1 MSSAA
6 TIYVPLSI
14 GVQNGDFEDNSATPP
29 VGWVGGG
36 YGLNTSYALSYDSTS
51 QYEGQYSLVINASAG
66 LAGISQNLGKVVPGE
81 VYQIGA
87 AMRCDTSN
95 AVAIAQIL
103 YFDQFG
109 NIVVGP
115 ETGVSYG
122 PSIAVNEV
130 ISGSAW
136 VFQYGTGTVPFGA
149 VSMQL
154 QIYCA
159 GADTCE
165 FDAITVTR
173 LSNAIPYYLQLI
185 PSQYQLAANF
195 LQLLAVLLQPIV
207 DAGICAAAINEN
219 FVIATATGDQLDALG
234 LILGAPR
241 TLPFAPVGVN
251 TTTTSSVTT
260 GPQPVTTTNTTYIDT
275 VTPLTIDTG
284 GNQEVVVPYL
294 VTPGVGFDATFAK
307 NHSSGVAVTSTPP
320 SAILD
325 DADYQ
330 LLLQAK
336 ILQNQWDGQ
345 ADSLWAPWQT
355 LFPGGNIYIT
365 DNQNMTC
372 TVFLV
377 GAFTPL
383 IQQMIT
389 NGLIVPKP
397 EAVAYIY
404 DFPTLPLFGFGNLNP
419 AFIAGFDIGNWS

>member
-1 MSSAA
+1 
-6 TIYVPLSI
+6 
-14 GVQNGDFEDNSATPP
+14 
-29 VGWVGGG
+29 VGWTGGG

-51 QYEGQYSLVINASAG
+51 QYAGQYSLVINASAG

-87 AMRCDTSN
+87 AMRCITSG

-122 PSIAVNEV
+122 PSISVNQA
-130 ISGSAW
+130 ISATAW
-136 VFQYGTGTVPFGA
+136 VYQTGTGTVPVGA

-159 GADTCE
+159 GTDTCE

-185 PSQYQLAANF
+185 PSQYQSAANF

-207 DAGICAAAINEN
+207 DTGICAASLNQAFDVQSAE
-219 FVIATATGDQLDALG
+219 GPQLDILG
-234 LILGAPR
+234 VILGASR
-241 TLPFAPVGVN
+241 TLPFTPVGVSAL
-251 TTTTSSVTT
+251 TTEAITVTGSPVAVTT
-260 GPQPVTTTNTTYIDT
+260 NNTTYMDTIDG
-275 VTPLTIDTG
+275 LTIDTG
-284 GNQEVVVPYL
+284 GNQEQVIASA
-294 VTPGVGFDATFAK
+294 VTPGTGFTATFTKTHA
-307 NHSSGVAVTSTPP
+307 SGVAVTSTAP
-320 SAILD
+320 SAILS
-325 DADYQ
+325 DATYL

-336 ILQNQWDGQ
+336 IIQNQWNGQ
-345 ADSLWAPWQT
+345 ADSLWAPWQQ
-355 LFPGGNIYIT
+355 LFPGGAIYIT

-397 EAVAYIY
+397 EAVAYTY
-404 DFPTLPLFGFGNLNP
+404 DFAALPMFGFDSLNP
-419 AFIAGFDIGNWS
+419 AFVNGFDLGNWS